1 MYRLKVFHYILKN
14 TKNLNFKQ
22 SQCKCHFYFK
32 KMSLRKNIFN
42 YFAQINDVTK
52 SRDSYKLLMT
62 VKPRPAIANSIF
74 WRRKSSFIKQDI
86 RNPIP
91 AHPAVNM
98 PAVIAALFR

>member
-14 TKNLNFKQ
+14 TKNLNFEQ
-22 SQCKCHFYFK
+22 SQCKFHFYFK
-32 KMSLRKNIFN
+32 KMSLRRK
-42 YFAQINDVTK
+42 YLQLLRADDVIK

>member
-14 TKNLNFKQ
+14 TKNLNFEQ

-32 KMSLRKNIFN
+32 KMSLRRK
-42 YFAQINDVTK
+42 YLQLLRADDVTK